1 VFANPARRRSLV
13 YAALFVGLLA
23 PRVHLGQVTWVGNPE
38 IHTVLETIATLLA
51 FVIAAMAL
59 GRYYNQKTAS
69 YLILGSGFLGA
80 GLLDGYHAVVTS
92 SFCTGCT
99 PSSVTALIP
108 WTGALPQLFLS
119 VLMCASLFI
128 SPGGIHSQHDA
139 RSRERKVYLLVGG
152 WTLASFVFFLWVP
165 LPQAYQPQ
173 WPVHWPGELM
183 AGIFFSFAA
192 VGYLRKADWRTDGFI
207 HSLVLFLIVQAA
219 GQAAYAPF
227 SARPFDAFH
236 LASHILKV
244 LAYTLVLAGLFR
256 SMYSIF
262 RARAQAVHS
271 LTRANE
277 SLAIEI
283 EERQRA
289 ESALQQSRDEL
300 ESRVAARTAD
310 LAEQGGLVALV
321 SEIAVLHTQGEGV
334 AKTLQ
339 RSAELIVLFMDAA
352 FVRVW
357 TLNKDQ
363 NVLELQASAG
373 MYTHLNG
380 AHARVPVGQF
390 DIGRIAQE
398 GQPHW
403 TNNVLGDSWVTD
415 PEWAKREG
423 MVAFAGYPLIAGDK
437 VVGIVAAFAQHA
449 LSKATLQTFGSLAGS
464 ISQFL
469 GRKQMEAE
477 LQDSEERVRLLLDST
492 AESIYGID
500 LNGNCTFA
508 NRACLRM
515 LGNDH
520 AADLLGKNMH
530 DVMHHTRADGSPYPV
545 TECRI
550 FQAFRRGEG
559 AHVDDEVLWRSD
571 GTSFPVEY
579 WSYPVRKGGELVGAV
594 VTCLDITERK
604 RAEEEQRK
612 LVSLIE
618 TSDDLILLAS
628 PDQKIVYLNRGG
640 ARMIGLDNPAQ
651 GLGMHISEFQ
661 TESAW
666 AKFNSEVFPVLMS
679 SGHCLEETQLR
690 HFGTGGPVDVQMN
703 AFVVRKPET
712 GEMLCIGTV
721 MRDMTERKRA
731 EDQLRT
737 SEERFR
743 IAAESAGDFT
753 FEWDLRTGQIEVFG
767 LLAARLG
774 DPPTPEN
781 FEAWKSM
788 VHPDDLG
795 PILAGIA
802 RHIETGERYITEYR
816 MLGESGSI
824 YHYSFRGQAIRNAAG
839 EAYKWVGLVSDI
851 TESKQTEEAISQL
864 AAIVQCSDDAIIG
877 TSLSGTITTW
887 NGGAERLLGYAASEA
902 LGASLSTLLPRAD
915 QAWDILDPSSRGAVS
930 RFDETV
936 FVCKQGLEV
945 PVSLTVS
952 PIRKA
957 SGEITGVA
965 TIARDTS
972 ARKKAEIELAHQAQ
986 HDHLTGLPNPLL
998 LADRLASSIQR
1009 AGRSGLTTAVIYVD
1023 LDGFKFVNDTLGHEA
1038 GDALLKQ
1045 VTERL
1050 QMCIRDPNTLA
1061 RMGGDEFMV
1070 VVTEVREDG
1079 IAHSIAERLRTALH
1093 RPFHVADH
1101 ELYVTASLGIA
1112 MYPRDGADVS
1122 TLRRN
1127 ADAAMYEAK
1136 RSGKDRVLFFTPA
1149 MHDTFLEH
1157 LELETDLRRALDR
1170 DELSLVFQPIFEA
1183 NSGRQTAFE
1192 ALLRWTHPVL
1202 WPIAPSKFVPVAEES
1217 GLIFRLGAWV
1227 LKQAC
1232 RKCRLW
1238 QDHGLAGVRVAANVS
1253 ALEFARTEFAVNVL
1267 RVLEETGLPGDLLDL
1282 EVTETTLMRDVDES
1296 ISKMSLLRAR
1306 GIRISID
1313 DFGTGYSSLGYL
1325 ARLPID
1331 TLKIDRS
1338 FVAELGVNS
1347 TARSLID
1354 GMISLAHSIGKQV
1367 VVEGVETKEQL
1378 EILRSIGCDE
1388 IQGFLL
1394 GRPAALPDW
1403 DAPGLAGIAPEIAEP
1418 VEASA

>member
-1 VFANPARRRSLV
+1 MGKVLANPARGRSLA
-13 YAALFVGLLA
+13 YAALSLGLLA
-23 PRVHLGQVTWVGNPE
+23 VRVPLGRVTWVGNAE
-38 IHTVLETIATLLA
+38 LHTFLEVIATVLAL
-51 FVIAAMAL
+51 VIGAMAL
-59 GRYYNQKTAS
+59 VRYYSQKTAS

-80 GLLDGYHAVVTS
+80 ALLDGFHAVVTS

-99 PSSVTALIP
+99 PTSLSALIP
-108 WTGALPQLFLS
+108 WTGALSRLFLS
-119 VLMCASLFI
+119 VLMCASLLI
-128 SPGGIHSQHDA
+128 WQGGIHGQPEA
-139 RSRERKVYLLVGG
+139 GSRERKVYLLVGG
-152 WTLASFVFFLWVP
+152 WTLASFAFFLWVP
-165 LPQAYQPQ
+165 LPQAYLWK
-173 WPVHWPGELM
+173 WPVHRPGELI
-183 AGIFFSFAA
+183 AGIFFAIAA
-192 VGYLRKADWRTDGFI
+192 TGYWRKGEWKIDGFT
-207 HSLVLFLIVQAA
+207 HSLVLFLIVEAL
-219 GQAAYAPF
+219 GQAVYIPF

-236 LASHILKV
+236 LAAHIFKI
-244 LAYTLVLAGLFR
+244 LAYSLVLSGLFL
-256 SMYSIF
+256 SMDSIF

-289 ESALQQSRDEL
+289 ESALQQSRDDL

-310 LAEQGGLVALV
+310 LAEQAGLVALV
-321 SEIAVLHTQGEGV
+321 SEIAIVLTESDSIE
-334 AKTLQ
+334 KTLQ
-339 RSAELIVLFMDAA
+339 RSARLMVHFLEAA
-352 FVRVW
+352 FVRIW
-357 TLNKDQ
+357 ILNIDTD
-363 NVLELQASAG
+363 VLELQASAG
-373 MYTHLNG
+373 IYTHLDG
-380 AHARVPVGQF
+380 AHSRIPVGQF
-390 DIGRIAQE
+390 KIGLIAQE
-398 GQPHW
+398 GQPHL
-403 TNNVLGDSWVTD
+403 TNEVQQDPWMDN

-423 MVAFAGYPLIAGDK
+423 MVAFAGYPLIVGDK
-437 VVGIVAAFAQHA
+437 VIGVVAAFARQP

-469 GRKQMEAE
+469 GRKGMEAE
-477 LQDSEERVRLLLDST
+477 LHDSEERVRLLLDST

-500 LNGNCTFA
+500 LDGNCTFA

-515 LGNDH
+515 LGNKD
-520 AADLLGKNMH
+520 ATELLSKNMH

-550 FQAFRRGEG
+550 FQAFRRGEE
-559 AHVDDEVLWRSD
+559 AHVDDEVLWRRD

-594 VTCLDITERK
+594 VTCLDIT
-604 RAEEEQRK
+604 
-612 LVSLIE
+612 
-618 TSDDLILLAS
+618 D
-628 PDQKIVYLNRGG
+628 
-640 ARMIGLDNPAQ
+640 
-651 GLGMHISEFQ
+651 
-661 TESAW
+661 
-666 AKFNSEVFPVLMS
+666 
-679 SGHCLEETQLR
+679 
-690 HFGTGGPVDVQMN
+690 
-703 AFVVRKPET
+703 
-712 GEMLCIGTV
+712 
-721 MRDMTERKRA
+721 RKRA

-743 IAAESAGDFT
+743 IAAENAGDFT

-767 LLAARLG
+767 LLTARLG
-774 DPPTPEN
+774 DPPAPAT

-788 VHPDDLG
+788 VHADDLG

-816 MLGESGSI
+816 ILGESGI
-824 YHYSFRGQAIRNAAG
+824 LHHYSLRGQAIRNAAG
-839 EAYKWVGLVSDI
+839 EAYKWIGLICDI
-851 TESKQTEEAISQL
+851 TESKQAEEAISQL
-864 AAIVQCSDDAIIG
+864 AAIVQCSEDAIIG
-877 TSLSGTITTW
+877 TSLSGAITTW

-915 QAWDILDPSSRGAVS
+915 QALDILDPSSRGAVS
-930 RFDETV
+930 RLDEAV
-936 FVCKQGLEV
+936 FVSKEGLEV

-965 TIARDTS
+965 TIARDIS
-972 ARKKAEIELAHQAQ
+972 ARKKAEIALAHQAH
-986 HDHLTGLPNPLL
+986 HDHLTGLPNTLL

-1009 AGRSGLTTAVIYVD
+1009 ASRSGLTTAVIYVD
-1023 LDGFKFVNDTLGHEA
+1023 LDGFKFVNDTLGHET

-1045 VTERL
+1045 VTGRL
-1050 QMCIRDPNTLA
+1050 QMCIREPNTLA

-1070 VVTEVREDG
+1070 VITDVREDG

-1101 ELYVTASLGIA
+1101 ELYVTASVGIS

-1127 ADAAMYEAK
+1127 ADTAMYEAK

-1149 MHDTFLEH
+1149 MHATFLEH
-1157 LELETDLRRALDR
+1157 LELETELRRALGRD

-1202 WPIAPSKFVPVAEES
+1202 GSIAPAKFIPVAEES

-1253 ALEFARTEFAVNVL
+1253 ALEFARDEFAGNVL

-1282 EVTETTLMRDVDES
+1282 ELTETTLMRNLDES

-1325 ARLPID
+1325 PRLPID

-1338 FVAELGVNS
+1338 FVAELGLNS

-1388 IQGFLL
+1388 MQGFLL
-1394 GRPAALPDW
+1394 GRPAPLPDW
-1403 DAPGLAGIAPEIAEP
+1403 DAPGLEGIAAETAEP

>member
-1 VFANPARRRSLV
+1 MGKVLANPAQRRSLA
-13 YAALFVGLLA
+13 YAALSLGLLA
-23 PRVHLGQVTWVGNPE
+23 VRVPLGRVTWVGNAE
-38 IHTVLETIATLLA
+38 LHTFLEAIATVLGLMIS
-51 FVIAAMAL
+51 AMAL
-59 GRYYNQKTAS
+59 VRYYSQKTAF
-69 YLILGSGFLGA
+69 YLILGCGFLGA
-80 GLLDGYHAVVTS
+80 AVLDGFHAVVTS
-92 SFCTGCT
+92 SFCAACT

-108 WTGALPQLFLS
+108 WTGALSRLFLS
-119 VLMCASLFI
+119 VLLCASLFI
-128 SPGGIHSQHDA
+128 WRRGTYNQQET

-152 WTLASFVFFLWVP
+152 WTLASFAFFLWVP
-165 LPQAYQPQ
+165 LPQAYQGQ
-173 WPVHWPGELM
+173 WPVHRPGELI
-183 AGIFFSFAA
+183 AGIFFAIAA
-192 VGYLRKADWRTDGFI
+192 AGYWRKGEWKIDGFT
-207 HSLVLFLIVQAA
+207 HSLVLFLIVEAL
-219 GQAAYAPF
+219 GQAVYIPF

-236 LASHILKV
+236 LAAHIFKI
-244 LAYTLVLAGLFR
+244 LAYSLVLTGLFL
-256 SMYSIF
+256 SMDSIF

-289 ESALQQSRDEL
+289 ESALQQSRDDL

-310 LAEQGGLVALV
+310 LAEQAGLVALV
-321 SEIAVLHTQGEGV
+321 SEIAIVLTEGDSIE
-334 AKTLQ
+334 KTLQ
-339 RSAELIVLFMDAA
+339 RSARLMVHFLDAA
-352 FVRVW
+352 FVRIW
-357 TLNKDQ
+357 ILNIAK

-373 MYTHLNG
+373 MYTGLDG

-390 DIGRIAQE
+390 KIGRIAQE
-398 GQPHW
+398 GQPYL
-403 TNNVLGDSWVTD
+403 TNAVQQDPWVDD

-437 VVGIVAAFAQHA
+437 VIGVVAAFARQP
-449 LSKATLQTFGSLAGS
+449 LSKATLQTFGSLAGN

-469 GRKQMEAE
+469 GRKRMEAE

-500 LNGNCTFA
+500 LDGNCTFA

-515 LGNDH
+515 LGNES
-520 AADLLGKNMH
+520 AAELLGKNMH
-530 DVMHHTRADGSPYPV
+530 DVIHHTRADGSPYPV
-545 TECRI
+545 AECHI
-550 FQAFRRGEG
+550 FQAFRRGKE
-559 AHVDDEVLWRSD
+559 AHVDDEVLWRRD

-579 WSYPVRKGGELVGAV
+579 WSYPVRKAGEPVGAV

-604 RAEEEQRK
+604 RAQ
-612 LVSLIE
+612 
-618 TSDDLILLAS
+618 
-628 PDQKIVYLNRGG
+628 
-640 ARMIGLDNPAQ
+640 
-651 GLGMHISEFQ
+651 
-661 TESAW
+661 
-666 AKFNSEVFPVLMS
+666 
-679 SGHCLEETQLR
+679 
-690 HFGTGGPVDVQMN
+690 
-703 AFVVRKPET
+703 
-712 GEMLCIGTV
+712 
-721 MRDMTERKRA
+721 
-731 EDQLRT
+731 DQLRT

-743 IAAESAGDFT
+743 IAAENAGDFT

-767 LLAARLG
+767 WLARVG
-774 DPPTPEN
+774 DPPAPAT

-795 PILAGIA
+795 PILAGIE
-802 RHIETGERYITEYR
+802 RHIETGERYIAEYR
-816 MLGESGSI
+816 IWGENASI
-824 YHYSFRGQAIRNAAG
+824 HHYSLRGQAIRNAAG
-839 EAYKWVGLVSDI
+839 EPYKWIGLICDI
-851 TESKQTEEAISQL
+851 TKSKQAEEAISQL
-864 AAIVQCSDDAIIG
+864 AAIVQCSEDAIIG
-877 TSLSGTITTW
+877 TSLSGAITTW
-887 NGGAERLLGYAASEA
+887 NGGAERLLGYPASQA
-902 LGASLSTLLPRAD
+902 LGASLSTLLPQPG
-915 QAWDILDPSSRGAVS
+915 QAWDILGLSSQGAVS
-930 RFDETV
+930 RMDEAV
-936 FVCKQGLEV
+936 FVCKNGLEV

-965 TIARDTS
+965 TIARDIS
-972 ARKKAEIELAHQAQ
+972 ARKKAEIALAHQAH
-986 HDHLTGLPNPLL
+986 HDHLTGLPNTLL
-998 LADRLASSIQR
+998 LADRLASSIQH
-1009 AGRSGLTTAVIYVD
+1009 ASRSGLTTAVIYVD

-1045 VTERL
+1045 VTGRL
-1050 QMCIRDPNTLA
+1050 QMCIREPNTLA

-1070 VVTEVREDG
+1070 VITDVRDDG

-1093 RPFHVADH
+1093 RPFQVADH
-1101 ELYVTASLGIA
+1101 ELYVTASVGIS
-1112 MYPRDGADVS
+1112 MYPRDGTDVS

-1127 ADAAMYEAK
+1127 ADTAMYEAK

-1149 MHDTFLEH
+1149 MHATFLEH
-1157 LELETDLRRALDR
+1157 LELETELRRSLDR
-1170 DELSLVFQPIFEA
+1170 DDELSLVFQPIFEA

-1202 WPIAPSKFVPVAEES
+1202 GSIAPAKFIPVAEES

-1253 ALEFARTEFAVNVL
+1253 ALEFARDEFAGNVL

-1282 EVTETTLMRDVDES
+1282 ELTETTLMRNLDES

-1325 ARLPID
+1325 PRLPID

-1388 IQGFLL
+1388 MQGFLL
-1394 GRPAALPDW
+1394 GRPAPLPDW
-1403 DAPGLAGIAPEIAEP
+1403 DAPQLAGIAPETAEP